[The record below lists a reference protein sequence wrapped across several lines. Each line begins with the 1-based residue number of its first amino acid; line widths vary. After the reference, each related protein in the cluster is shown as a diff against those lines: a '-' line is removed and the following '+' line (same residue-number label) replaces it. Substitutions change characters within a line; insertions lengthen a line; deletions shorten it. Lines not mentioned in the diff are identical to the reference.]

1 MANTTL
7 TVAAVTGLSS
17 KMVQS
22 CGGAKNM
29 PGASIKA
36 FTATAGT
43 GAAPVA
49 GFTLDLS
56 ALFPNKVL
64 MAVVSPLHDPAR
76 TTGDLAYPAVYIPA
90 TNGAPASG
98 TVHVYAA
105 TYAAVGT
112 TGLVTAADA
121 TEVVTGFVVTGF
133 AIGY

>member
-7 TVAAVTGLSS
+7 TVAEVTGLSN
-17 KMVQS
+17 KLVQS
-22 CGGAKNM
+22 CGGIKNM

-43 GAAPVA
+43 GRVPVG
-49 GFTLDLS
+49 GFTLNLS

-64 MAVVSPLHDPAR
+64 MAVVSALHDPAR

-90 TNGAPASG
+90 TNGAPATG
-98 TVHVYAA
+98 VIHVYAA
-105 TYAAVGT
+105 TYAAAGT
-112 TGLVTAADA
+112 TGLVKTADD
-121 TEVVTGFVVTGF
+121 TEVVDGFVVTGF

>member
-7 TVAAVTGLSS
+7 TVAAVSGINEKLVSACSGTL
-17 KMVQS
+17 
-22 CGGAKNM
+22 A

-43 GAAPVA
+43 GNAPVA
-49 GFTLDLS
+49 GFTIDLS
-56 ALFPNKVL
+56 DLFPNKVL
-64 MAVVSPLHDPAR
+64 MAVISPLHDPAR

-90 TNGAPASG
+90 SDGDPETGK
-98 TVHVYAA
+98 VHVYAA
-105 TYAAVGT
+105 TYAAAGT
-112 TGLVTAADA
+112 TGLVKTADD